1 MAKFKK
7 GQSGNSKGRP
17 KGVPNKTTQSV
28 KDAIVSAFNSVGG
41 AEYLIKIAETE
52 HKSFLALLGRVLP
65 TELSGNLEGLVVKI
79 INYKDEECQK

>member
-52 HKSFLALLGRVLP
+52 PKSFLALLGRVLP